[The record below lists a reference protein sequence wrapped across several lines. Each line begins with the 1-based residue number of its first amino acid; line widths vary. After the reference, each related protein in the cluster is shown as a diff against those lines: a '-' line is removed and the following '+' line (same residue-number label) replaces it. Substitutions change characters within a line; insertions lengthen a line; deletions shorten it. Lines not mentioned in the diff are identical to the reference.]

1 MSFKKEFLFPFLSH
15 RTYFESYAWSVELAT
30 LMKTKL
36 RVFTTTPSLCQA
48 LHSNASI
55 YHSLLEAQGYYLQH
69 YLQKGTRPDVL
80 REPCIEP
87 GELEEKL
94 IFHLRQNPDE
104 VVILYPGILLENQIG
119 LDEIVKEAGG
129 VIILHEARAAE
140 PDRSIR
146 EHFFDRLRCVQL
158 HKLPGNFLATLGKD
172 RTTFNFLRELL

>member
-1 MSFKKEFLFPFLSH
+1 MSFKQAFLFPFLTH
-15 RTYFESYAWSVELAT
+15 HDYFESYAWSMELT
-30 LMKTKL
+30 IRMKTRL
-36 RVFTTTPSLCQA
+36 QVFTTSPSTYHNLD
-48 LHSNASI
+48 STASI

-69 YLQKGTRPDVL
+69 YLQKGIRPNVL

-94 IFHLRQNPDE
+94 IFHIRQNPDD

-129 VIILHEARAAE
+129 VIILPEERAAE
-140 PDRSIR
+140 PDGSTR
-146 EHFFDRLRCVQL
+146 EHFFDRLRRVQL

-172 RTTFNFLRELL
+172 HTTFNFLRKLF

>member
-94 IFHLRQNPDE
+94 IFHLRQNPDD

-129 VIILHEARAAE
+129 AIILPPERSPE
-140 PDRSIR
+140 PDGPTR
-146 EHFFDRLRCVQL
+146 EHFFDRLRRVQL
-158 HKLPGNFLATLGKD
+158 HKLPGNFLATTGQGPQHI
-172 RTTFNFLRELL
+172 